1 VLRNLGGKNNSL
13 TGSGMPSA
21 TILVT
26 VPTLAPAGL
35 DILRAEGC
43 DVIFT
48 SKNGGVQE
56 MLQHLARGPVDG
68 VISRTLP
75 FGAEAFAAA
84 GSRLKVVSR
93 HGVGFDN
100 VDVATATAKGI
111 PVLIA
116 PAANGQSV
124 AELTLALMLAVARR
138 LPRRDAAIR
147 AGEWDRSGSG
157 LQLSGRTLGL
167 IGYGGI
173 GKAVARMALGFGM
186 RVVAFDPIARPEP
199 ESAVEMVDSLE
210 RLLPRSNFLSLH
222 VPLTVQTRGMIGKR
236 ELEALPRD
244 AVLVNTA
251 RGGLVD
257 ETALVAALTSG
268 LLYGAGLDTFAS
280 EPLTPDDPLCTRS
293 DVVLSAHM
301 GGSTDAALDATARMA
316 AQHVLAVLNGRPID
330 RAVCANPETLEETCS

>member
-1 VLRNLGGKNNSL
+1 
-13 TGSGMPSA
+13 MPSA

-48 SKNGGVQE
+48 SRNGGVQE
-56 MLQHLARGPVDG
+56 MLQHLARRPVDG
-68 VISRTLP
+68 IISRTLP
-75 FGAEAFAAA
+75 FGPEAFAAA

-167 IGYGGI
+167 VGYGGI

-186 RVVAFDPIARPEP
+186 RVVAFDPVARPAD
-199 ESAVEMVDSLE
+199 SAVEMVDSLE
-210 RLLPRSNFLSLH
+210 RLLPQSNFLSLH
-222 VPLTVQTRGMIGKR
+222 VPLTVQTQGMIGKR
-236 ELEALPRD
+236 ELAALPRN

-257 ETALVAALTSG
+257 ETALLAALASG
-268 LLYGAGLDTFAS
+268 HLYGAGLDTFAS
-280 EPLTPDDPLCTRS
+280 EPLMPDDPLCTRS

-330 RAVCANPETLEETCS
+330 RAVCVNPETLEETCS